1 MCHRILGVRFKN
13 ANKLFPILPQVVNH
27 GGGLDSKLAGSRL
40 VFSEFFSVMGNL
52 MAPALQSRNHRLIAW
67 AIALSSETSIG
78 KGGSFLSKEA
88 KRENSLIKRHP

>member
-1 MCHRILGVRFKN
+1 
-13 ANKLFPILPQVVNH
+13 
-27 GGGLDSKLAGSRL
+27 
-40 VFSEFFSVMGNL
+40 